1 MSRTGM
7 YPGRFERGAAAF
19 QAAMNRANRFR
30 ARYQCDVY
38 AEEDP
43 GFPLLL
49 WMFDNS
55 TSFNYDLDCTSVR
68 LIEHCETSPF
78 FGRIDNVNP
87 PPLAFKIAAAPN
99 GVLWDL
105 SFVNG

>member
-7 YPGRFERGAAAF
+7 YPGRFERGAADF
-19 QAAMNRANRFR
+19 RAAVHRANRFR
-30 ARYQCDVY
+30 ARYQRAVY

-49 WMFDNS
+49 WLFDNS
-55 TSFNYDLDCTSVR
+55 TSFHYDLDCASVR
-68 LIEHCETSPF
+68 LIEHSETSPF
-78 FGRIDNVNP
+78 FGRVDNVNP
-87 PPLAFKIAAAPN
+87 PPLAFKIHAAPN